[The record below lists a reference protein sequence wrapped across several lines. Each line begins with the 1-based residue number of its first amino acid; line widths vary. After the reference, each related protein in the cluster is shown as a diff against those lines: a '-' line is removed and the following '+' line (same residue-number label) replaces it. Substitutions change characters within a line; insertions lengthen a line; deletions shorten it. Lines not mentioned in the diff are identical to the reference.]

1 MHLQLLFPLTL
12 FTILGLAPFSNRML
26 TDSLHPENVASIRG
40 VSPFYNIKAKEIAN
54 TSTCICDIMKL

>member
-1 MHLQLLFPLTL
+1 
-12 FTILGLAPFSNRML
+12 ML

-54 TSTCICDIMKL
+54 TSTYNLWNYEVIMILPTKLWLFNWRIEAESLYM